1 MIRTPIEWMAIL
13 HKFTEPKRSEIIL
26 QELYKLHPQRTYE
39 TVSEVNTRA
48 RCLANA
54 IDAVLRL
61 ETGHP

>member
-1 MIRTPIEWMAIL
+1 MIRTPIEWMTIL
-13 HKFTEPKRSEIIL
+13 HNYTEPKRSAVIL
-26 QELYKLHPQRTYE
+26 QELDRLYPGDWRE
-39 TVSEVNTRA
+39 DNCA

>member
-1 MIRTPIEWMAIL
+1 MIRTPIEWMTIL
-13 HKFTEPKRSEIIL
+13 HNYSEPKRSAVL
-26 QELYKLHPQRTYE
+26 LADLDKLYSPIDP
-39 TVSEVNTRA
+39 VMVDSRA